1 MPVVRTRA
9 KRKRPSVWRRYRGV
23 FVAFVAVVGVVVL
36 YVLLLGPGSKPK
48 LPVAARAVGGAP
60 LAASDSM
67 AMAGNPDA
75 APRDRAAALPPIR
88 LPADDAPHA
97 TGMEWW
103 YYNGHLQGA
112 GGARFAYHVAIFL
125 HDGMVRHTVF
135 HVALTDLRSGK
146 RYTRQIRTAGL
157 PSDKNLPGYSFD
169 YQGWRVS
176 GAGGNHVVSIQEK
189 DFALDLVLKDASPPV
204 LHQAASTATPGV
216 LDFGSGGV
224 SYYYSRP
231 RMQASGTVDVGG
243 TRLPVQGDVWFDHQW
258 GDFDGGGLAWNWF
271 ALQLDDGAD
280 VMLYQLFSGKGVPIL
295 TMGTVTRNQ
304 VTVPL
309 SATDISMRP
318 QGVWV
323 SPRTGI
329 RFPAEWELSLPMG
342 VVRVKPVQ
350 ADSEF
355 DARETTFNV
364 YWEGS
369 VRVSGAAQGKG
380 FLEMSGYD
388 HVPSLQPGAAR
399 SQ

>member
-1 MPVVRTRA
+1 MPVVRARTR
-9 KRKRPSVWRRYRGV
+9 RKGPSLWRRYRGV
-23 FVAFVAVVGVVVL
+23 FVACVAVVGVVVL
-36 YVLLLGPGSKPK
+36 YVLLLGPGSKPR
-48 LPVAARAVGGAP
+48 PSVAAASRDAVGAPMAATSPTAVPATAGA
-60 LAASDSM
+60 S
-67 AMAGNPDA
+67 
-75 APRDRAAALPPIR
+75 PRDRTAAFPPIR
-88 LPADDAPHA
+88 LPADDAPHT

-125 HDGMVRHTVF
+125 YDGMVRHTVF
-135 HVALTDLRSGK
+135 HAALTDLRTGK

-176 GAGGNHVVSIQEK
+176 GSGGNHVVSIQEK
-189 DFALDLVLKDASPPV
+189 DFALDLVLKDAAPPV
-204 LHQAASTATPGV
+204 LHQAAGTATPGV
-216 LDFGSGGV
+216 LDFGPGGV

-280 VMLYQLFSGKGVPIL
+280 VMLYQLFSGKGEPIL

-304 VTVPL
+304 VTTPL
-309 SATDISMRP
+309 SAADVGLRP
-318 QGVWV
+318 VGAWA

-342 VVRVKPVQ
+342 TVRVRPVQ

-355 DARETTFNV
+355 DARQTTFNV
-364 YWEGS
+364 YWEGA
-369 VRVSGAAQGKG
+369 VRVSGAVQGKG
-380 FLEMSGYD
+380 FVEMSGYD
-388 HVPSLQPGAAR
+388 HVPSLQPR
-399 SQ
+399 

>member
-1 MPVVRTRA
+1 MPVTRERA
-9 KRKRPSVWRRYRGV
+9 RRKKPSLWRRYRGAV
-23 FVAFVAVVGVVVL
+23 VACVAVVGVVVL
-36 YVLLLGPGSKPK
+36 YVLLLGPGSQPIAPQATP
-48 LPVAARAVGGAP
+48 LP
-60 LAASDSM
+60 ASYPALPSS
-67 AMAGNPDA
+67 NPGVP
-75 APRDRAAALPPIR
+75 PRERTAALPPIR

-112 GGARFAYHVAIFL
+112 AGAQFSYHVAIFL

-135 HVALTDLRSGK
+135 HVALTDHRTGK

-176 GAGGNHVVSIQEK
+176 GAGGNHVVNIQEK
-189 DFALDLVLKDASPPV
+189 DFALDLQLKDAGPPV
-204 LHQAASTATPGV
+204 LHQAAGSATPGV
-216 LDFGSGGV
+216 LDFGSSGV

-231 RMQASGTVDVGG
+231 RMQASGSVAVGG
-243 TRLPVQGDVWFDHQW
+243 TRLPVQGDAWFDHQW
-258 GDFDGGGLAWNWF
+258 GDFDGGGMAWNWF
-271 ALQLDDGAD
+271 ALQMDDGAD
-280 VMLYQLFSGKGVPIL
+280 LMLYQLYDSKGTPTL

-304 VTVPL
+304 VTTAL
-309 SATDISMRP
+309 TAADIRLRP

-329 RFPAEWELSLPMG
+329 RFPAGWELSLPMG
-342 VVRVKPVQ
+342 VVRVTPVQ
-350 ADSEF
+350 PDSEF

-364 YWEGS
+364 YWEGA

-388 HVPSLQPGAAR
+388 HVRSLQPGAAR
-399 SQ
+399 